1 MMNDDVPKTFTK
13 LFVINLPVCVIV
25 RGFRK
30 SGEPIYET
38 VKEHQEI
45 GGRLAVC
52 EPNSKNVVDLGI
64 DEAFSFSVFPYTET
78 LLLLDKPDLN
88 DF

>member
-45 GGRLAVC
+45 GGLLVVC
-52 EPNSKNVVDLGI
+52 EPNPKNVVDLGI

-78 LLLLDKPDLN
+78 LLLLDKPGLN